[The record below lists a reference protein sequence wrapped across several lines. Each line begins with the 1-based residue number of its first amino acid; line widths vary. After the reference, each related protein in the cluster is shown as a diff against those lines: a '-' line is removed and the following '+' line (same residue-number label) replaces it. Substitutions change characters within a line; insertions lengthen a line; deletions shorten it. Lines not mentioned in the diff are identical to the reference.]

1 MGEFIGVMYPDAS
14 TTAGRLRSRFSDMNM
29 VKKAFSVIDKNQD
42 GKVSKEEMS
51 ALDMFNKQEVDALFV
66 LGDSNND
73 GEIDLEEFIGVLYP
87 MVAQALSKMTKDIKN
102 VEDMET
108 IFKQMDLNCN
118 GKITKKEMIKAGN
131 FNEQE
136 VDAVFDLGDVDRD
149 GEIDLNEF
157 IGVMQ
162 TAAPQ
167 AYSQAGED
175 IEIGNVG
182 VYKVGSGAKCVI
194 WCHDCKGYG
203 DRDRTRQLADKLA
216 STGLMVVVPDLF
228 LGKPSLQYED
238 NEQKWLE
245 TVTDWGALRDFW

>member
-1 MGEFIGVMYPDAS
+1 MPFFQEFINVMCPAA
-14 TTAGRLRSRFSDMNM
+14 TTLIAR
-29 VKKAFSVIDKNQD
+29 I
-42 GKVSKEEMS
+42 
-51 ALDMFNKQEVDALFV
+51 
-66 LGDSNND
+66 
-73 GEIDLEEFIGVLYP
+73 
-87 MVAQALSKMTKDIKN
+87 KDQFKS

-118 GKITKKEMIKAGN
+118 GKMTKEEMIKAGN

-175 IEIGNVG
+175 IEIGNIG

-194 WCHDCKGYG
+194 WCHDCKGG
-203 DRDRTRQLADKLA
+203 
-216 STGLMVVVPDLF
+216 
-228 LGKPSLQYED
+228 PSLYS
-238 NEQKWLE
+238 
-245 TVTDWGALRDFW
+245 ALPMHRNLQATEIGTEPVSWQISSPPLG

>member
-1 MGEFIGVMYPDAS
+1 MCPAA
-14 TTAGRLRSRFSDMNM
+14 TTLIAR
-29 VKKAFSVIDKNQD
+29 I
-42 GKVSKEEMS
+42 
-51 ALDMFNKQEVDALFV
+51 
-66 LGDSNND
+66 
-73 GEIDLEEFIGVLYP
+73 
-87 MVAQALSKMTKDIKN
+87 KDQFKT

-108 IFKQMDLNCN
+108 IFKKMDLNCN
-118 GKITKKEMIKAGN
+118 GKLTKQEMIKAGN

-136 VDAVFDLGDVDRD
+136 VDAVFDLGDVDCD

-175 IEIGNVG
+175 IEIGKVG
-182 VYKVGSGAKCVI
+182 VYKVGSGPKCVI
-194 WCHDCKGYG
+194 WCHDCKGGPFLYLINYCQCPGYG

-228 LGKPSLQYED
+228 LGKP
-238 NEQKWLE
+238 
-245 TVTDWGALRDFW
+245 VRPAVA